1 MTPSSPPFTPFQSCH
16 VVKFDWPS
24 DLKSSPWEI
33 NPSFIGLSFRRRSCL
48 EQLLH
53 WLSGTIWKLG
63 KIIETLSYFSC
74 ALLLLNICYL
84 SSKHIVYDIVVCIY
98 CVASGCFLQRYDMWV
113 CMNPLKH
120 KKHVIYTSHNCF
132 SRTYVFIAFFDCS
145 GPSKTQTKK
154 VACRCAAIENHHHMQ
169 Q

>member
-24 DLKSSPWEI
+24 DFKSSPWEI
-33 NPSFIGLSFRRRSCL
+33 NLSCL
-48 EQLLH
+48 SDAGAVWSNYYIDYWKWYENWGKLLKPCLTSH
-53 WLSGTIWKLG
+53 V
-63 KIIETLSYFSC
+63 
-74 ALLLLNICYL
+74 LLNICYL
-84 SSKHIVYDIVVCIY
+84 SSKYIVYDIVVCIY
-98 CVASGCFLQRYDMWV
+98 CVASGCFLQRYSMWV

-120 KKHVIYTSHNCF
+120 KQHIIYTSHQCF
-132 SRTYVFIAFFDCS
+132 SRSYVFTASFDCS

-154 VACRCAAIENHHHMQ
+154 VACRCAAIQNHHHVQ